1 MQNSNHGKCMSHKN
15 IYKCSDHW
23 FLLNSV
29 DTKTLS
35 AWNLKPLPPM
45 HGIKCTLHKHV
56 FFIDGMLTIW
66 KEEIVIQANELKH
79 KLRKW
84 TLAPT

>member
-1 MQNSNHGKCMSHKN
+1 
-15 IYKCSDHW
+15 
-23 FLLNSV
+23 
-29 DTKTLS
+29 
-35 AWNLKPLPPM
+35 M